1 MPFRSILRSITLS
14 TLERNSLFT
23 EISYDIRPATTSE
36 KDRQMSSVQAAEG
49 LPDGWVTRRIPRPSE
64 SKKTD
69 LKWYSPK
76 LGLRFSSKKDALRF
90 VTKVNRK
97 NGDEAAAI
105 LERMLPA
112 SSLRPAIH
120 EAKEAKH
127 QEAGVSAES
136 IEATADKATA
146 SQKGS
151 AGKFRDKGE
160 TEKMEVDEIDAIEP
174 TPAPATIP
182 FDPNRYEFYGA
193 SGKPSD
199 YNERHVYLSFVHPA
213 YKVTMYAKFR
223 TLGRKSEIRGNHN
236 DASNELLH
244 EFKKEGGNFF
254 RPKPHTNQF
263 HEVDEDS
270 ALESECLPFVLL
282 IATCMYLL

>member
-76 LGLRFSSKKDALRF
+76 LGLRFFSKKDALRF
-90 VTKVNRK
+90 VTKVDRK

-105 LERMLPA
+105 LERMLPT
-112 SSLRPAIH
+112 SSPRPAIH
-120 EAKEAKH
+120 EVKEAKH
-127 QEAGVSAES
+127 QEAGVSVES
-136 IEATADKATA
+136 VRATADAATA
-146 SQKGS
+146 SQKGLC
-151 AGKFRDKGE
+151 E
-160 TEKMEVDEIDAIEP
+160 IEEMEVDEIDAIEP

-193 SGKPSD
+193 SGNWIEYD
-199 YNERHVYLSFVHPA
+199 ERHVYLSFVHPA
-213 YKVTMYAKFR
+213 YKAIMYAKFR

-244 EFKKEGGNFF
+244 EFKKDGGNFF

-282 IATCMYLL
+282 IATCM